1 MKKAT
6 LSSSFAELRRNRRL
20 TLLAIANACDI
31 AETTVLKVE
40 AGRPV
45 RWETLHLILSVGMG
59 IHIGS
64 EKYDEFHRLWLMD
77 RAEASASRPDDFAKK
92 KLSKHAAAAV
102 KAFRNIIRDCDE
114 PTTRKAVIAAGRFVK
129 KSILKQ

>member
-6 LSSSFAELRRNRRL
+6 LGQTFAALRAERHL
-20 TLLAIANACDI
+20 TLLAIALACDI

-59 IHIGS
+59 IHIGT
-64 EKYDEFHRLWLMD
+64 EKYEEFHRLWLMA
-77 RAEASASRPDDFAKK
+77 RAEMAESKTDDHAKK
-92 KLSKHAAAAV
+92 ALPKHSAAAV
-102 KAFRNIIRDCDE
+102 KKFRSLIRDLDE
-114 PTTRKAVIAAGRFVK
+114 KETRRVMAAVSRAVTR
-129 KSILKQ
+129 